1 MSRAWEPLSP
11 PAQQDHHDLS
21 LSCEIH
27 SVSRT
32 GVDAKLLH
40 APTDRVGV
48 PEVAQAEPGNAL
60 ADAVPTCS
68 ISKPTEPLC
77 ERLAAVRA
85 GVDPDIL
92 LGRHA
97 GNVA

>member
-27 SVSRT
+27 SVSGT

-68 ISKPTEPLC
+68 ISKPT
-77 ERLAAVRA
+77 LAAVRA